1 MAGSMSKSNVS
12 PWLGGEGVGNSG
24 GFLEGVLMVE
34 SADSRH
40 PVTDV
45 YLFKFS
51 GHHICGFQI
60 LPLLQNIEQLT

>member
-1 MAGSMSKSNVS
+1 MAGSMGKSNAS

-51 GHHICGFQI
+51 GHHIYVGFKFCLYCRI
-60 LPLLQNIEQLT
+60 SNS